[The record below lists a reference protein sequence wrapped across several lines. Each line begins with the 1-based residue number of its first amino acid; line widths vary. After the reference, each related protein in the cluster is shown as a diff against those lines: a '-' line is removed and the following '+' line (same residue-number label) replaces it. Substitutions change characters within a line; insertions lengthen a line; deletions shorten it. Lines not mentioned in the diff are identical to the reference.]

1 MAAVLAPPPL
11 PKSQPSFG
19 RRYSTI
25 LKLLGVGVLVL
36 VLLIPLAMI
45 TGVLRERLTRRNEAV
60 ADITSSWGKEQ
71 NVLGPV
77 LGIPYQYTFKAVKE
91 VPAPDG
97 KVERREVEET
107 AIANAY
113 FLPEML
119 NVSANVET
127 QKLHRGIYDA
137 VVYRAQTVLSGKFV
151 PPDFGALKID
161 LKDVQWKDAF
171 VTIAMNDLRGTREA
185 IVLDWGGVKRPMLPG
200 SQVPGYTTG
209 ATASLG
215 RGQPIGT
222 EIQFS
227 IPLDFNGSE
236 GIFFAP
242 FGVQNEA
249 TLKSNSP
256 DVGFRGAFLP
266 AQRSLRPDGFDAKWK
281 VSYYGRDYPQSWTS
295 RAGNE
300 RFNTQSVSNS
310 FFGAQFLS
318 ILDAYRYVERSIKY
332 GVLFLVLVFTA
343 FFLFEVTARQKI
355 HAFQYLMVGAALCLF
370 YLLLLSISEFI
381 GFSWAYV
388 VAAVASTALI
398 TWYCRFFLGGGVR
411 TFMIGAGLSGIYLF
425 LYITLRQQDYAL
437 LMGAVALFVVLS
449 IVMYVTRKIDWYAR
463 DAAEYASQTTQT
475 ASVASIND

>member
-1 MAAVLAPPPL
+1 LD
-11 PKSQPSFG
+11 G
-19 RRYSTI
+19 CHSTI
-25 LKLLGVGVLVL
+25 LKLLGVGALIL

-45 TGVLRERLTRRNEAV
+45 TGVLRERLGRRNEAV
-60 ADITSSWGKEQ
+60 ADITSSWGREQ
-71 NVLGPV
+71 NVIGPM
-77 LGIPYQYTFKAVKE
+77 LGIPYQYKFKTVKE

-113 FLPEML
+113 FLPQTL
-119 NVSANVET
+119 NVSGNVET

-137 VVYRAQTVLSGKFV
+137 VVYRAQTVLSGKFA
-151 PPDFGALKID
+151 PPDFGLLKID

-171 VTIAMNDLRGTREA
+171 VAIAINDLRGTRDA
-185 IVLDWGGVKRPMLPG
+185 IVLDLGGARHPMLPG

-215 RGQPIGT
+215 SEQPIGT

-266 AQRSLRPDGFDAKWK
+266 AERSLRPDGFDAKWK
-281 VSYYGRDYPQSWTS
+281 VSYYGRDYLQSWTS
-295 RAGNE
+295 RTGNE
-300 RFNTQSVSNS
+300 RFTNQSVSNS
-310 FFGAQFLS
+310 LFGAQFLS

-343 FFLFEVTARQKI
+343 FFLFEITARQKI
-355 HAFQYLMVGAALCLF
+355 HPFQYLMVGAALCLF

-381 GFSWAYV
+381 GFSWAYLA
-388 VAAVASTALI
+388 AAVASVALI
-398 TWYCRFFLGGGVR
+398 TWYCRFFLGGGAR
-411 TFMIGAGLSGIYLF
+411 TFMIGAGLSGVYLF
-425 LYITLRQQDYAL
+425 LYITLQQQDYAL

-449 IVMYVTRKIDWYAR
+449 IVMYVTRKVDWYAR
-463 DAAEYASQTTQT
+463 DAG
-475 ASVASIND
+475 